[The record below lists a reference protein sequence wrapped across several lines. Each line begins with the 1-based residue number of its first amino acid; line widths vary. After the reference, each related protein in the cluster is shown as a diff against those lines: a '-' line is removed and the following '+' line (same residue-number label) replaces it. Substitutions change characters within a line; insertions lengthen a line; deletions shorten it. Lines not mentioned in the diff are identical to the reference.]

1 MVDAE
6 CEVRSFQKPVHPLRG
21 DLEARPENTKY
32 EYELEGTTSFAMR
45 RVNYGTVGIVGLG
58 LVGSSIGLR
67 LKETSAAQKVIGF
80 DVKLEARKL
89 ALSRG
94 CVDRTFETL
103 NRLADADI
111 LVLAVPPNAVVPC
124 LVDAD
129 VFCKVSCIVTD
140 TSSVKA
146 HVVRFIE
153 SYPLRFGP
161 RFVGGHPIGVSEWE
175 GAERAR
181 PDLFEGKMWVLTPTE
196 QTDRSALDAI
206 KSLVTSLGAKPL
218 LLTPEEHDRHSAV
231 LSHLPH
237 ALAGVLAQLAG
248 NLVHP
253 ELGGVDWD
261 VLTRAADA
269 EPELWASVFQ
279 TNKEQV
285 VSALEDLEY
294 MIKELRRVVSSEQY
308 EELLTFFETSRKAR
322 SGWEK

>member
-1 MVDAE
+1 
-6 CEVRSFQKPVHPLRG
+6 
-21 DLEARPENTKY
+21 
-32 EYELEGTTSFAMR
+32 MR

-67 LKETSAAQKVIGF
+67 LRETSTAQKVIGF
-80 DVKLEARKL
+80 DVRGEARKL

-111 LVLAVPPNAVVPC
+111 LILAVPPNAVVPC

-161 RFVGGHPIGVSEWE
+161 RFVGGHPMGVSEWE
-175 GAERAR
+175 GAAYARA
-181 PDLFEGKMWVLTPTE
+181 DLFEGKTWVLTPTE
-196 QTDRSALDAI
+196 QTDKSALGAVQ
-206 KSLVTSLGAKPL
+206 SLVTSLGARPL
-218 LLTPEEHDRHSAV
+218 LLSPEEHDRHSAI

-237 ALAGVLAQLAG
+237 ALAGVLAQLAE

-253 ELGGVDWD
+253 GLGGVDWD
-261 VLTRAADA
+261 ALTRPADA
-269 EPELWASVFQ
+269 DPELWASIFQ
-279 TNKEQV
+279 TNREQV

-294 MIKELRRVVSSEQY
+294 MVKELRRAVSSEQY
-308 EELLTFFETSRKAR
+308 EDLLRFFESSRKAR
-322 SGWEK
+322 TGREK

>member
-1 MVDAE
+1 
-6 CEVRSFQKPVHPLRG
+6 
-21 DLEARPENTKY
+21 
-32 EYELEGTTSFAMR
+32 MR

-67 LKETSAAQKVIGF
+67 LRETSSAQKVIGF
-80 DVKLEARKL
+80 DVRAEARKQAL
-89 ALSRG
+89 ARG
-94 CVDRTFETL
+94 CVDRTYETL

-161 RFVGGHPIGVSEWE
+161 RFVGGHPMGVSEWE
-175 GAERAR
+175 SAEQAR
-181 PDLFEGKMWVLTPTE
+181 PDLFEGKAWVLTPTG
-196 QTDRSALDAI
+196 QTDRSALEAVR
-206 KSLVTSLGAKPL
+206 SLVTSLGAKPL
-218 LLTPEEHDRHSAV
+218 ILSPEEHDRHSAIF
-231 LSHLPH
+231 SHLPH
-237 ALAGVLAQLAG
+237 ALAGVLAQLSA

-253 ELGGVDWD
+253 DLGGVDWE

-269 EPELWASVFQ
+269 DPELWASVFQ
-279 TNKEQV
+279 TNKDQV

-294 MIKELRRVVSSEQY
+294 MLKELRKAVSSEQH
-308 EELLTFFETSRKAR
+308 EDLIAFFESSRRAR
-322 SGWEK
+322 TGLEK